1 MKKIYFVLVLCFGM
15 MQAFSQTLFTYG
27 PYSVTKT
34 EFLQA
39 YNKNKTPVADK
50 EKALREYLD
59 LYARFKLKV
68 KSAEIQKLDTIQQ
81 LQFDL
86 QNFRSQVEEGYM
98 NDEKGV
104 NVLVDEAL
112 LRGQKDIH
120 LLHFYVPINSKMSP
134 ADTAKIYKAMKELS
148 EELKKGETDYPEIVK
163 EISEKYLEVKSK
175 DLGYITAFS
184 LPYDIENL
192 VYALHP
198 GDISK
203 LYRTKSALHIFKN
216 AEDRKSAGKWKVAQI
231 LISIPPDVSGV
242 DLKALEHRAD
252 SVYQLLIN
260 GADFAETAK
269 QFSEDKL
276 TYMNGGELPEF
287 GTGKYELPFETN
299 VFKLENS
306 GDISKP
312 IFTGYGYHIVKRIDH
327 RAAPVD
333 SKDEV
338 AVAAIKQQVLQDTR
352 IEAARANFLKEVKI
366 KTRFKRN
373 PLVKDA
379 DLFRYA
385 DSVSAA
391 GGIEYFPI
399 NNKTLFSFAKLS
411 VRGIDWLNFVKDYKL
426 NRDVYKGENNS
437 ELFAKYIETTA
448 LEYYRRHL
456 EEYNADFKNQLQEF
470 KEGNMLFEIMERKV
484 WSKAGND
491 STGLQKFYKEHA
503 AKYLWAE
510 SADILLFNCSDEK
523 TALKAVDDLE
533 NGKNWKLIGE
543 ESEGK
548 IQTDSGRYE
557 LGQIQFA
564 AGTAVAERLIT
575 KPLTYS
581 GDNTSSFVKVLKMFP
596 ANQQRTFAEAR
607 GMVIND
613 YQILLEEKWLNEL
626 KMKYPVQVNEVV
638 FKSLLQ

>member
-1 MKKIYFVLVLCFGM
+1 MKKIYFLFVLCLGM

-27 PYSVTKT
+27 PYSVTKA
-34 EFLQA
+34 EFLKA

-59 LYARFKLKV
+59 LYSRFKLKV

-112 LRGQKDIH
+112 LRSQKDIH
-120 LLHFYVPINSKMSP
+120 LLHFYVPINNKMSP
-134 ADTAKIYKAMKELS
+134 ADTSKIYKAMKELS
-148 EELKKGETDYPEIVK
+148 EELKKGETGYPEIVK
-163 EISEKYLEVKSK
+163 EISEKYIEVKGK
-175 DLGYITAFS
+175 DVGYITAFS

-198 GDISK
+198 GEISR

-216 AEDRKSAGKWKVAQI
+216 ADERKSAGKWKVAQI

-252 SVYQLLIN
+252 SVYELLIN

-299 VFKLENS
+299 VFELKNN
-306 GDISKP
+306 GDITKP

-327 RAAPVD
+327 RDAPSD
-333 SKDEV
+333 NKDEV

-352 IEAARANFLKEVKI
+352 IDAAKAMFLKEVKI
-366 KTRFKRN
+366 KTGFKRN

-385 DSVSAA
+385 DSVAAA

-399 NNKTLFSFAKLS
+399 NNKTVFSFAKLS

-426 NRDVYKGENNS
+426 NRDVYKGENNT
-437 ELFAKYIETTA
+437 ELFDKYIETAT

-470 KEGNMLFEIMERKV
+470 KEGNMLFEIMERNV
-484 WSKAGND
+484 WSKASGD
-491 STGLQKFYKEHA
+491 SVGLQKYYKEHF

-523 TALKAVDDLE
+523 TATQAANDVQK
-533 NGKNWKLIGE
+533 GKEWKLIGE
-543 ESEGK
+543 ESDGK

-557 LGQIQFA
+557 LGQIQFP
-564 AGTAVAERLIT
+564 AGTAVAEGLIT
-575 KPLTYS
+575 KPLTNG
-581 GDNTSSFVKVLKMFP
+581 GDNTSSFVKVLKIFP
-596 ANQQRTFAEAR
+596 AKQQRTFAEAR

-613 YQILLEEKWLNEL
+613 YQGFLEEKWMNEL
-626 KMKYPVQVNEVV
+626 KTKYPVKVNETV

>member
-1 MKKIYFVLVLCFGM
+1 MKKIYFLLVLFLGIA
-15 MQAFSQTLFTYG
+15 QAFSQTLFTYG
-27 PYSVTKT
+27 PYSVTKS
-34 EFLQA
+34 EFLKA

-50 EKALREYLD
+50 EKSLREYLD
-59 LYARFKLKV
+59 LYSKFKLKV
-68 KSAEIQKLDTIQQ
+68 KSAEIQRLDTIQQ
-81 LQFDL
+81 LQYDL

-98 NDEKGV
+98 NDEKGL
-104 NVLVDEAL
+104 NILVDEAIA
-112 LRGQKDIH
+112 RSQKDIH
-120 LLHFYVPINSKMSP
+120 LLHFYVPINTKMSP

-148 EELKKGETDYPEIVK
+148 EELKKGQTGYPEIVK
-163 EISEKYLEVKSK
+163 EISEKYTEVKGK
-175 DLGYITAFS
+175 DIGYITAFS

-216 AEDRKSAGKWKVAQI
+216 AGERKSAGKWKVAQI
-231 LISIPPDVSGV
+231 LISIPPDVSGN

-287 GTGKYELPFETN
+287 GTGKYELPFETR
-299 VFKLENS
+299 VFELKHN

-312 IFTGYGYHIVKRIDH
+312 IFTDYGYHIVKRIDQ
-327 RAAPVD
+327 RDAPAD
-333 SKDEV
+333 NKDEV
-338 AVAAIKQQVLQDTR
+338 AVALIKQQVLQDTR
-352 IEAARANFLKEVKI
+352 IDAAKAIFLKEVKI
-366 KTRFKRN
+366 KTGFKRN
-373 PLVKDA
+373 PLVKEA

-426 NRDVYKGENNS
+426 NRDVYKGENNP
-437 ELFAKYIETTA
+437 ELYDKYIETTA

-456 EEYNADFKNQLQEF
+456 EEYNTDFKNQLQEF

-484 WSKAGND
+484 WSKASND
-491 STGLQKFYKEHA
+491 SVGLQKYYKEHFT
-503 AKYLWAE
+503 KYLWAE

-523 TALKAVDDLE
+523 TATKAATDLQK
-533 NGKNWKLIGE
+533 GKDWKLISE

-557 LGQIQFA
+557 LGQIQFP
-564 AGTAVAERLIT
+564 AGTAIVEGLIT
-575 KPLTYS
+575 KPLTNS
-581 GDNTSSFVKVLKMFP
+581 GDNTSSLVKVLKIFP

-613 YQILLEEKWLNEL
+613 YQGFLEEKWINEL
-626 KMKYPVQVNEVV
+626 KMHYPVKVDEAV